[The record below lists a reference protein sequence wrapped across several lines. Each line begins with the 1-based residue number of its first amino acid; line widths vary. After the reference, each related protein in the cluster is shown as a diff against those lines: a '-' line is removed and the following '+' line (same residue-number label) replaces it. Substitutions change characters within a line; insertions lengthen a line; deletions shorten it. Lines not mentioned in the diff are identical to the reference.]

1 MLVWRGDHP
10 EVFNVERQPSIHVP
24 EKAGSLLASSPLSRP
39 EPGLACLVEFAIVI
53 VEARNSFDDTA
64 MFEPSTDP
72 ILAVLSEVALS
83 RRVA

>member
-1 MLVWRGDHP
+1 MFPKRRAAYWRQVLCLDQ
-10 EVFNVERQPSIHVP
+10 N
-24 EKAGSLLASSPLSRP
+24 
-39 EPGLACLVEFAIVI
+39 LACLVEFAIVI